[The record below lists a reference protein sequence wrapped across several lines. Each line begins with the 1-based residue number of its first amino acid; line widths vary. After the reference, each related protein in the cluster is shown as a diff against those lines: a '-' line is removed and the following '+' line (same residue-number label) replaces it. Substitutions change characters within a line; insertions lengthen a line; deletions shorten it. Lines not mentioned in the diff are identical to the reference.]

1 MTKRRVSDQQAG
13 FAGGVNAV
21 SDPAFLRPDQARQ
34 MANFKLSSYGAALKR
49 LGTAL
54 TTAAPITTFGSLFS
68 TGIYWP
74 LHLLVDV
81 ICPATNTTTLH
92 LYETAYTFPN
102 ATNWVDKGAVTQYR
116 PCIFSD
122 GTT

>member
-34 MANFKLSSYGAALKR
+34 MANYKLSSYGDALKR

-54 TTAAPITTFGSLFS
+54 TTAAPITTFGSLFC
-68 TGIYWP
+68 TGIYWSGRAGGA
-74 LHLLVDV
+74 VEIV
-81 ICPATNTTTLH
+81 CPGTNTSTLH
-92 LYETAYTFPN
+92 IFETSYTFPN
-102 ATNWVDKGAVTQYR
+102 A
-116 PCIFSD
+116 
-122 GTT
+122 